1 MRPRKLKIL
10 GKTHDVVYVAEDTDL
25 IPGEILWGLYEFEK
39 KLITLCGA
47 LNDEDV
53 FEVMLYEVLHR
64 IEKIASLNLGEKRI
78 ERLAVY
84 LADFLLTNKIV
95 KL

>member
-1 MRPRKLKIL
+1 M
-10 GKTHDVVYVAEDTDL
+10 TFL
-25 IPGEILWGLYEFEK
+25 IPGENLWGLYEFEK

-53 FEVMLYEVLHR
+53 FEVMLHEVLHG

>member
-10 GKTHDVVYVAEDTDL
+10 GKTHDVVYVAADTDL
-25 IPGEILWGLYEFEK
+25 MPGENLWGLYEIEK
-39 KLITLCGA
+39 KLITLCGN
-47 LNDEDV
+47 LNDEDL
-53 FEVMLYEVLHR
+53 FEIMLHEVLHG

-78 ERLAVY
+78 ERLSVY

>member
-1 MRPRKLKIL
+1 M
-10 GKTHDVVYVAEDTDL
+10 
-25 IPGEILWGLYEFEK
+25 
-39 KLITLCGA
+39 CGA

-53 FEVMLYEVLHR
+53 FEVMLHEVLHG

-78 ERLAVY
+78 ERLSVY